1 MKALQ
6 QLTLLLITATLISCQ
21 NKEGNQLNLLSE
33 VSPDMEG
40 AWINMVVEIPSGS
53 TEKWEVNKKSG
64 VVEADSLDGKPRIIN
79 YLGYPGNYG
88 FIPQTLLPKSEGG
101 DGDPL
106 DIIAIG
112 NAAPRGSILRCKII
126 GVLKLIDTGEM
137 DDKLIAIAKNSTL
150 QDISTIE
157 ELKASYPGMLVI
169 IETWFTNYKGRG
181 KMESSGYQ
189 GLDNALEMI
198 EISKEAFQF

>member
-1 MKALQ
+1 MKIHRY
-6 QLTLLLITATLISCQ
+6 LIFLIFTFCLSACDE
-21 NKEGNQLNLLSE
+21 KDANQLNLLTE
-33 VSPDMEG
+33 VTPELDG
-40 AWINMVVEIPSGS
+40 TWVNMVVEIPSGS

-64 VVEADSLDGKPRIIN
+64 IIEPDSLDGKARIIN

-88 FIPQTLLPKSEGG
+88 FIPQTLLPKSKGG

-137 DDKLIAIAKNSTL
+137 DDKLIAIAENSTL
-150 QDISTIE
+150 QDITNIE

-169 IETWFTNYKGRG
+169 IETWFTNYKGQS
-181 KMESSGYQ
+181 KMKSSGYQ
-189 GLDNALEMI
+189 GFENALEMI
-198 EISKEAFQF
+198 EISKEAFHF